1 MTNPGSRG
9 RDVLGKE
16 RMTAAVDSFIASS
29 EMAAARGALA
39 SSCEGFEHDNMC
51 IYIYISIYIYIDIYI
66 YI

>member
-1 MTNPGSRG
+1 
-9 RDVLGKE
+9 
-16 RMTAAVDSFIASS
+16 MTAAVDSFIASS